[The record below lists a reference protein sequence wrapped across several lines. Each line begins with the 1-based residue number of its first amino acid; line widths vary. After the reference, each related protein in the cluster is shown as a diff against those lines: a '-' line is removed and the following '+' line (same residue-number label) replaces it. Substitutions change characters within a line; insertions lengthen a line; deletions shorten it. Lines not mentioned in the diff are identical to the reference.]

1 MTSPSYSRTSPRPE
15 TPDQGRLLSQELYEK
30 YAKGQ
35 RSYLERQS
43 ALSEAQD
50 QAKDAQGHLYK
61 AQGDADDAQE
71 RLTTAQR
78 ELHKAAL
85 DQADAH
91 ERLLQHTREKINGVR
106 DDVQDLRTKHGAKH
120 AEHDARHEVMHQR
133 VTDVEKAHHYHS
145 IRLKGLEDKHT
156 DTTKAVAHL
165 SDQQK
170 WMQPAV
176 AALAVIG
183 GAGILWWLVSKLL
196 RRNKSHKGE
205 DETYGDNGWSE
216 GSQRAHARDWQWKSS
231 GGSALG
237 AEGKYSQKSQRRDV
251 VFEEAGDRIDW

>member
-1 MTSPSYSRTSPRPE
+1 MTSPPPE
-15 TPDQGRLLSQELYEK
+15 TPNEGRVPSQELYEK

-43 ALSEAQD
+43 ALSDAQA
-50 QAKDAQGHLYK
+50 QAKDAQGHLARARADAVA
-61 AQGDADDAQE
+61 AQQ
-71 RLTTAQR
+71 RLTTAQSD
-78 ELHKAAL
+78 LHNAAVA
-85 DQADAH
+85 QADAH
-91 ERLLQHTREKINGVR
+91 KHLLQHTRENINGVR

-120 AEHDARHEVMHQR
+120 AEHDARHKVMHQR
-133 VTDVEKAHHYHS
+133 VTDVEKGHHYHS

-170 WMQPAV
+170 WMKPAV
-176 AALAVIG
+176 TALAVIG

-205 DETYGDNGWSE
+205 DETHGDDGWSE
-216 GSQRAHARDWQWKSS
+216 GSQRAHARDWQWEPS
-231 GGSALG
+231 GGSALR
-237 AEGKYSQKSQRRDV
+237 AEGKYSQKTQRRDV
-251 VFEEAGDRIDW
+251 VFPEAGDQIDW